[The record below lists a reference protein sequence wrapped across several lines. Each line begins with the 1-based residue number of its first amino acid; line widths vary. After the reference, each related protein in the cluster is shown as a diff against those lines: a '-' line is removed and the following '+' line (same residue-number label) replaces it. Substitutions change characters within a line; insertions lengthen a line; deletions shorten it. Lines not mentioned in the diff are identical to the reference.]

1 MANVGLTIQNGNI
14 EYAPL
19 IEEGINWETARKGMP
34 GKLTFTVL
42 KEGLIDFQEG
52 NLVRLRV
59 NGADIF
65 QGFVF
70 AKKRDKS
77 NTIQVTAYDQLRY
90 LKNKDTYQYTDTASG
105 LIKRLAADFRLQVG
119 TIEDTG
125 YTIVNRIEENK
136 TLFDIIQNALD
147 LTLQNKKKIY
157 VLYDDFGKL
166 TLKNMESMKLDL
178 LIDQET
184 GENFSYQSSIDGE
197 TYNRIKL
204 SYDNGQTGRRDI
216 YIAEHGENINRWG
229 MLQYFENIR
238 ETTNAKAKANALLEL
253 YNRKTRTLS
262 IANALGDARVRGG
275 TGVGIILNLGD
286 QLVQNYMLVEKVK
299 HVFYENEHRMDLTL
313 RGGDFIA

>member
-119 TIEDTG
+119 TIEDTE

>member
-1 MANVGLTIQNGNI
+1 
-14 EYAPL
+14 
-19 IEEGINWETARKGMP
+19 
-34 GKLTFTVL
+34 
-42 KEGLIDFQEG
+42 
-52 NLVRLRV
+52 
-59 NGADIF
+59 
-65 QGFVF
+65 
-70 AKKRDKS
+70 
-77 NTIQVTAYDQLRY
+77 
-90 LKNKDTYQYTDTASG
+90 
-105 LIKRLAADFRLQVG
+105 
-119 TIEDTG
+119 
-125 YTIVNRIEENK
+125 
-136 TLFDIIQNALD
+136 
-147 LTLQNKKKIY
+147 
-157 VLYDDFGKL
+157 
-166 TLKNMESMKLDL
+166 MESMKLDL